1 MTQKKIGNAG
11 YRPALELAWAQLKR
25 SNLPDRVV
33 DAGAKLAADGAIL
46 LRFFGRDYSIVADKE
61 EIYDETGAEP
71 HIGARILM
79 LHYLNA
85 ASGLPAKNRETGF
98 AQIPGATAYL
108 APFNGRVVYPLTGLF
123 DRCGAGIA
131 DAFARVDGAK
141 KDFATQC
148 YEVRAFPRVTLTVI
162 YWRGDEE
169 VSSGGQVVFDEGITE
184 YLPIEDIVI
193 TCEELVRRLRENLS
207 QV

>member
-1 MTQKKIGNAG
+1 MTQRKIGHAG

-25 SNLPDRVV
+25 SNLSDRVV
-33 DAGAKLAADGAIL
+33 DAGAKLTADGAIL
-46 LRFFGRDYSIVADKE
+46 LRCFGRDYSIVVDKE

-71 HIGARILM
+71 HIGVKILM

-98 AQIPGATAYL
+98 AQIRGATPYL

-123 DRCGAGIA
+123 DRFDVGMD
-131 DAFARVDGAK
+131 DAFARIGGVK

-193 TCEELVRRLRENLS
+193 TCEELVRRLREHLS
-207 QV
+207 QA